1 MPTGSGHCFHTFL
14 TAIVHCSKGLAQ
26 IMPPGQCGTKMALRS
41 THGEDLKPGCSK
53 AVPNSKKQ
61 ILPSSVFLQWMPEQF
76 FQNSALWEILR
87 EPMTGLLLS
96 EHTRSGLES
105 YTGGVLQ
112 RGFGVIW
119 GAVIRGIGGLK
130 GTS

>member
-1 MPTGSGHCFHTFL
+1 M
-14 TAIVHCSKGLAQ
+14 
-26 IMPPGQCGTKMALRS
+26 
-41 THGEDLKPGCSK
+41 E
-53 AVPNSKKQ
+53 Q
-61 ILPSSVFLQWMPEQF
+61 ILPSSVCLPSVDAGAVFSEQGM
-76 FQNSALWEILR
+76 WEILR

-96 EHTRSGLES
+96 ECTRSGLES